1 MCFLTIN
8 PPDVASTQLIENEF
22 TQQLNQF
29 HIDDDDFDEINLDT
43 DEELMDSDEEDL
55 NNSTTIQSYHATDW
69 MNTYDI
75 NMNPSTVTNWS
86 YTVIQY
92 MTIELESYIIDI
104 KNNSYTD
111 VDMGLYGFTSVE
123 IEKGQMSLNLRDE
136 FINWSIYQ
144 EPDSVI
150 RNRINQDGHEVE
162 ELFESEYMKYL
173 LYSFNLDTQC
183 LLIIY
188 NYATYA

>member
-29 HIDDDDFDEINLDT
+29 HIDDDGFDEINLDT